1 MSILKLI
8 TSTLFIICFHTSVF
22 AQANKDV
29 TPEHSEEKRIE
40 LLTYY
45 DQYKNVF
52 AEVFTN
58 HGNFTIE
65 LYPKRAPFTVHNFI
79 GLAEGTKE
87 FIDIMDAKLPKVKRP
102 FYNGLTFHRIA
113 PNFVIQG
120 GCPRGNGTGGP
131 GYQFD
136 DEISPLLDFGRPG
149 MVAMANSGKN
159 TNGSQF
165 FVTLNKANFLNKNY
179 SIFGE
184 VREGMDVV
192 KKIGK
197 VPTFPNER
205 PRKKVI
211 IEKIE
216 IKKLKNGKA
225 STPKKAEP
233 KKEAEAEKSKDK

>member
-1 MSILKLI
+1 MPIFKLI
-8 TSTLFIICFHTSVF
+8 LSAFLLFNLPTNLQ
-22 AQANKDV
+22 AQANKSV
-29 TPEHSEEKRIE
+29 TPEHTEEKRIE

-52 AEVFTN
+52 AEVTTN

-87 FIDIMDAKLPKVKRP
+87 FIDILDPKLPTVKRP
-102 FYNGLTFHRIA
+102 YYNGLTFHRIA

-184 VREGMDVV
+184 VKEGMDVV

-216 IKKLKNGKA
+216 IKKIKNGETSKAKKA
-225 STPKKAEP
+225 SPAKEEAPNEVKK
-233 KKEAEAEKSKDK
+233 